1 MKMDIGI
8 YIGFLLE
15 FVGIIGTVLRRNLV
29 MKLLSLGIS
38 DIGVVLIF
46 VAVGYIPGARAPI
59 IEQNMDKYVDPLPQ
73 ALVITSIVIGFAT
86 LSLSLVFVMY
96 LANKF
101 HTVDSTKLEKRVKDA
116 KNSL

>member
-1 MKMDIGI
+1 MDIAI

-15 FVGIIGTVLRRNLV
+15 FVGIIGTVLRKNLV

-38 DIGVVLIF
+38 DIGVILIF
-46 VAVGYIPGARAPI
+46 IAIGYLPGGGSPI
-59 IEQNMDKYVDPLPQ
+59 IRENMERYVDPLPQ

-96 LANKF
+96 LSNRF
-101 HTVDSTKLEKRVKDA
+101 HTVDSTKLERRVKDA
-116 KNSL
+116 RDDP